1 MVDAAV
7 VPCRVELDRACKDT
21 FTYRQKIK
29 HGKTV
34 HVCWE
39 QPMDTFF
46 QEMLGGAGRL
56 QESIGVTLFLEA
68 TSKHKEILTDM

>member
-1 MVDAAV
+1 
-7 VPCRVELDRACKDT
+7 
-21 FTYRQKIK
+21 
-29 HGKTV
+29 
-34 HVCWE
+34 
-39 QPMDTFF
+39 MDTFF